1 MKRTLII
8 FGVVFAL
15 LFISVGYLLRAQ
27 NGNAPDIIYRTEEA
41 RIGDA
46 VRSFTATGVLQPLT
60 VVDVKSKAGGEVIRL
75 AVQEGDFVRKGD
87 LIAIIDPRDTEA
99 LYAQAQADLEAAQA
113 RKRQNELTL
122 EMQRVSSRTAL
133 EQAEANLASARI
145 RLQTAQQRMEA
156 QPKLTQ
162 SAIEQAQ
169 ANYDSA
175 VKALDQLERVT
186 IPQMRAQ
193 VQGDY
198 NRSKADLDA
207 AKANY
212 ERQQQLYEK
221 GYVPKSAVDQARSQ
235 YEAATASFKN
245 AEEKLRTLEDD
256 LRLQLETAK
265 SRVTQARAALD
276 QAKANEIQVQIVER
290 EYQDARQ
297 AVRQAEAQVEQARAN
312 LKQIDLRLAELDAA
326 DAAIVRSRASVE
338 NARVQ
343 LQSTTVVA
351 PRDGVI
357 VRKYVEEGTVI
368 PPGTSVFSEGTSIV
382 QIADVSKMYVEVFVD
397 EADIGQVYVGQ
408 KVLVSLESNPNAPL
422 EGRVARIYPSA
433 VVNSGI
439 TQVRV
444 RVEVESAGLTPES
457 LGGRSSPSGGLGS
470 APRPW
475 VPPDLGRSSS
485 EGGSPNLGGSAPRFQ
500 RPEGAGGEGA
510 PRFQRPEGAGGEGA
524 PRFRRPEG
532 AGSEGAPR
540 FQRPEGAGSEGA
552 PRFQR
557 PEGAGGEGAPR
568 FRRPEGAGVEGAPR
582 FQRPEGAGVEGA
594 PRFQR
599 PEVGSRPSTP
609 PAGESPSA
617 PRERERGAPSTA
629 PQREGSQPPLREQG
643 STPQS
648 PGTEA
653 QAPGGAPF
661 GGFGGRG
668 RRGGQLRLMPG
679 LNASCEFI
687 ISEKRGV
694 LVVPANAIQRE
705 GGKTYV
711 EVMVAENKPEKREV
725 RIGAI
730 GDTFVEVLEG
740 VKEGEKVVTSKIDR
754 RRIEEEQRR
763 MEQAAQQR
771 SPFSG
776 PGMGGGMR
784 PPTGGARGAGFGG
797 GR

>member
-1 MKRTLII
+1 MKRTIII
-8 FGVVFAL
+8 FAVIFGL
-15 LFISVGYLLRAQ
+15 LFVSIGYLLRAQ
-27 NGNAPDIIYRTEEA
+27 NGNTPDIIYRTEEA
-41 RIGDA
+41 SIGDA

-113 RKRQNELTL
+113 RKRQNELNL
-122 EMQRVSSRTAL
+122 EMQRVASRTAL

-175 VKALDQLERVT
+175 LKALDQLEKVT
-186 IPQMRAQ
+186 IPQTRAQ

-198 NRSKADLDA
+198 NRSKADLDS

-221 GYVPKSAVDQARSQ
+221 GYVPKSAVDQARAQ
-235 YEAATASFKN
+235 YESASANFKN
-245 AEEKLRTLEDD
+245 AEERLRTLEED
-256 LRLQLETAK
+256 LRLQLETAR
-265 SRVTQARAALD
+265 SRVTQAKAALD

-312 LKQIDLRLAELDAA
+312 LKQVDLRLAELDAA

-382 QIADVSKMYVEVFVD
+382 QIADVSRMYVEVFVD

-408 KVLVSLESNPNAPL
+408 KVLVTLESNPNAPL
-422 EGRVARIYPSA
+422 EGTVARIYPSA

-444 RVEVESAGLTPES
+444 RVEVEGSGLSPET
-457 LGGRSSPSGGLGS
+457 LGGRSAPTGGEARS
-470 APRPW
+470 PRPW
-475 VPPDLGRSSS
+475 VPPNLGRLSS
-485 EGGSPNLGGSAPRFQ
+485 EGGNSGAREGAPRFQ
-500 RPEGAGGEGA
+500 RPEGAGGEGAPRFRRPEGSGGEGAPRFGRPEGAGGEGA

-524 PRFRRPEG
+524 PRFGRPEG
-532 AGSEGAPR
+532 SGG
-540 FQRPEGAGSEGA
+540 EGA

-557 PEGAGGEGAPR
+557 PEGAGGESTGKVDSSPR
-568 FRRPEGAGVEGAPR
+568 G
-582 FQRPEGAGVEGA
+582 
-594 PRFQR
+594 
-599 PEVGSRPSTP
+599 
-609 PAGESPSA
+609 GERA
-617 PRERERGAPSTA
+617 QTQATG
-629 PQREGSQPPLREQG
+629 PQREAPQAPARQQAGASQ
-643 STPQS
+643 TP
-648 PGTEA
+648 GAGA
-653 QAPGGAPF
+653 QAPQGAPP

-730 GDTFVEVLEG
+730 GDTFVEILEG

-776 PGMGGGMR
+776 PGTGGGTRMPGGMGGG
-784 PPTGGARGAGFGG
+784 RGAGFGG